1 MATPQ
6 AIVIGCSAGGLVA
19 LETLF
24 AGLLPELP
32 QPIVVCCHTG
42 SSTVDLMCELLSRHA
57 TLPVIEAHE
66 RAPLQGGV
74 IHVAPSGYH
83 LLVEASHRFA
93 LSVDERVSFARPSID
108 VLFDSAAEAYRD
120 ALIGVLLTGANSDG
134 AEGLDRIRR
143 CGGLA
148 IVQDRCRSIRHA
160 RGSPGARRCRSLPST
175 RGYRATAQSS
185 LPAMNLPVPKILVVD
200 DTPAN
205 LVAMR
210 YLLAD
215 SGAQLYEAGSGND
228 ALALCLDHEF
238 ALILLDVNMPEMDGF
253 EVAFLIGE
261 DERLRDTPI
270 IFVTA
275 AYADD
280 INRVRGYHFGAVD
293 YIAKPINDM
302 ILQSKVRV
310 FLELY
315 RARAELK
322 STLVELE
329 ERNLQLNAEI
339 AERLRIEDRIRHQA
353 THDMLT
359 GLPNRTLFHDRLLTA
374 MQRVPRH
381 GPGFALA
388 MLDIDGFK
396 AVNDNHGHPAGDAL
410 LKAIAQRLGD
420 QVRSND
426 TVARLGG
433 DEFALILEDVSDVD
447 LLMRRCEEVGE
458 ALAAPYPLEGRQG
471 PFEAKVS
478 ASIGVAIWQG
488 DEQADEDL
496 IQSAD
501 RALYQAKEDGKNCCV
516 LAP

>member
-1 MATPQ
+1 
-6 AIVIGCSAGGLVA
+6 
-19 LETLF
+19 
-24 AGLLPELP
+24 
-32 QPIVVCCHTG
+32 
-42 SSTVDLMCELLSRHA
+42 
-57 TLPVIEAHE
+57 
-66 RAPLQGGV
+66 
-74 IHVAPSGYH
+74 
-83 LLVEASHRFA
+83 
-93 LSVDERVSFARPSID
+93 
-108 VLFDSAAEAYRD
+108 
-120 ALIGVLLTGANSDG
+120 
-134 AEGLDRIRR
+134 
-143 CGGLA
+143 
-148 IVQDRCRSIRHA
+148 
-160 RGSPGARRCRSLPST
+160 
-175 RGYRATAQSS
+175 
-185 LPAMNLPVPKILVVD
+185 MNLPAPKILVVD

-210 YLLAD
+210 HLLAN
-215 SGAQLYEAGSGND
+215 SGAELYEADGGNA

-261 DERLRDTPI
+261 DEKLRETPI

-315 RARAELK
+315 RARAALK
-322 STLVELE
+322 STLAELE
-329 ERNLQLNAEI
+329 ERNDQLNSEI
-339 AERLRIEDRIRHQA
+339 TERRRVEAQIRHQA

-396 AVNDNHGHPAGDAL
+396 GVNDNHGHPAGDAL
-410 LKAIAQRLGD
+410 LQAIAERLGD
-420 QVRSND
+420 QVRSHD

-433 DEFALILEDVSDVD
+433 DEFALVLEDVSEVE
-447 LLMRRCEEVGE
+447 LLMRRCEEIGT
-458 ALAAPYPLEGRQG
+458 ALAVPYPLEGRHG
-471 PFEAKVS
+471 AFEAKVS
-478 ASIGVAIWQG
+478 ASIGVAIWRG
-488 DEQADEDL
+488 DGQSDEDL
-496 IQSAD
+496 MQAAD
-501 RALYQAKEDGKNCCV
+501 RALYQAKEGGKNRCV
-516 LAP
+516 MAA